1 MGWLRDDALDEGGMM
16 GPGLTWR
23 IVVVSWVYKMP
34 KAFGSGKQGITYN
47 VKSVWRY
54 AGLRQGLYII
64 F

>member
-34 KAFGSGKQGITYN
+34 KAFGSGK
-47 VKSVWRY
+47 
-54 AGLRQGLYII
+54 
-64 F
+64 